1 MMQAFMEQASAWLS
15 STALSQYIID
25 QRWIFPGFEIFHFV
39 GMAMLV
45 GFALTLDLRMI
56 GVARTMA
63 LLPLHRMLAFGLTGF
78 AITAVTGVGFV
89 IAAPSQYLPN
99 AVFWFKMLFLALA
112 GLNIG
117 VFYTAG
123 IYQTVETLGPG
134 DHAPMPARIVG
145 AVSLFLWAGVLFWG
159 RMLAFLGIA
168 F

>member
-1 MMQAFMEQASAWLS
+1 MKIFMEQVSAWLS
-15 STALSQYIID
+15 STAVSQYIID
-25 QRWIFPGFEIFHFV
+25 QRWIFPGCEIFHFV
-39 GMAMLV
+39 GMAMLI
-45 GFALTLDLRMI
+45 GFAMTLDLRMI
-56 GVARTMA
+56 GVARNMS
-63 LLPLHRMLAFGLTGF
+63 LGPLHRLLAFGLTGF

-89 IAAPSQYLPN
+89 VAAPSQYLPN
-99 AVFWFKMLFLALA
+99 GVFWFKMLFLLLA

-117 VFYTAG
+117 VFYTTG

-134 DHAPMPARIVG
+134 EDAPMPAKVVG

>member
-1 MMQAFMEQASAWLS
+1 MKVFMEQVSAWLS

-39 GMAMLV
+39 GMAMLI
-45 GFALTLDLRMI
+45 GFAMTLDLRML
-56 GVARTMA
+56 GVARNMS
-63 LLPLHRMLAFGLTGF
+63 LGPLHRLLGFGLTGF
-78 AITAVTGVGFV
+78 GITVFTGIGFV
-89 IAAPSQYLPN
+89 VAAPSQYLPN
-99 AVFWFKMLFLALA
+99 GVFWFKMLFLALA
-112 GLNIG
+112 GINIG
-117 VFYTAG
+117 AFYATG

-134 DHAPMPARIVG
+134 EDAPMPAKVVG